1 MGLRDALKA
10 KVKAALFGASGPSP
24 AGPSAAP
31 PAASAPPAAA
41 AAVAP
46 PAPIRAPSPPTVVA
60 PAAAPLGAPR
70 VGGAPGSYRA
80 VGPAG
85 AVQEGKPGTFSLD
98 GQVVAVFRHQG
109 RLYAMENAC
118 AHEDGPIGE
127 GEVRGTC
134 VVCPYHD
141 WQYDFTTGACITDP
155 ERPRATWSVRE
166 EGGQVWLG
174 PQLSAGSDSRGG
186 EHDDGMEVIRT

>member
-1 MGLRDALKA
+1 M
-10 KVKAALFGASGPSP
+10 
-24 AGPSAAP
+24 
-31 PAASAPPAAA
+31 
-41 AAVAP
+41 
-46 PAPIRAPSPPTVVA
+46 
-60 PAAAPLGAPR
+60 
-70 VGGAPGSYRA
+70 
-80 VGPAG
+80 
-85 AVQEGKPGTFSLD
+85 FSLD